1 MGVNMSKF
9 VLLTSKPWHNDLFLN
24 LASREEEHWIRVSER
39 KEFSRIE
46 LEVIKPN
53 RVFIPHWS
61 YIIPKEIWSNFE
73 CIVFHMTDLPYGRGG
88 SPLQNLIVRGHK
100 ETQISALRVNEGI
113 DTGDIYLKRPLSLEG
128 TAQEIFLRAV
138 PIIREMVEK
147 IIDENII
154 PKPQTGEPVV
164 FKRRKPNEG
173 NIGELEDIKKVY
185 DFIRMLDVEGY
196 PPAFLETKHLRF
208 EFTGA
213 AINDNKEISANVK
226 IVRK

>member
-1 MGVNMSKF
+1 MKAFALVTEKSWHTSMIDQLGVRN
-9 VLLTSKPWHNDLFLN
+9 N
-24 LASREEEHWIRVSER
+24 EHWIHIST
-39 KEFSRIE
+39 KNNFT
-46 LEVIKPN
+46 LEQLRSNNIDK
-53 RVFIPHWS
+53 VFIPHWS
-61 YIIPKEIWSNFE
+61 YIIPEEIWSNFE

-196 PPAFLETKHLRF
+196 PPAFLETKHFRF
-208 EFTGA
+208 EFTVA
-213 AINDNKEISANVK
+213 TINDNKEISANVK